1 MAIQLRLLGSVTDAV
16 RHLTYTA
23 SGKPRFTFGVRV
35 GTIRK
40 RLYLVTAYGTQA
52 RFADLYLRTGQRVRI
67 EGAFLRRVPCYD
79 SAVRADT
86 IRHVGA
92 GGPQHGTV
100 IRFVPADPPA
110 SRLRVPA
117 DIEHHDADY
126 VHAKAA
132 LASAA

>member
-16 RHLTYTA
+16 RCLTYTP

-52 RFADLYLRTGQRVRI
+52 RFADLYLRAGQRVRI

-79 SAVRADT
+79 GAVRADT

-92 GGPQHGTV
+92 GGPQRGTV
-100 IRFVPADPPA
+100 VTFVPADPPSARPSLSA
-110 SRLRVPA
+110 SAEHNVAARVT
-117 DIEHHDADY
+117 D
-126 VHAKAA
+126 AA
-132 LASAA
+132 LADVI

>member
-1 MAIQLRLLGSVTDAV
+1 MAIQLRVLGSVTDAV
-16 RHLTYTA
+16 RRLTYTP
-23 SGKPRFTFGVRV
+23 SGKPRFIFGVRV

-79 SAVRADT
+79 GAVRADT

-100 IRFVPADPPA
+100 VTFVPADPPA
-110 SRLRVPA
+110 SRPTVATLGEHDVVKRVA
-117 DIEHHDADY
+117 VD
-126 VHAKAA
+126 AA
-132 LASAA
+132 LADVI